1 MKLRESLRV
10 SSALIALCSVAL
22 PMAASAQS
30 TADQQARPTDT
41 KAKTDADGKAAIL
54 VLGVRGSLKSA
65 ATKKKEAKQI
75 VDSVVAEDA
84 GKLPDNNVVEALAR
98 VTGVQIER
106 SHGEGSSLTI
116 RGMGDISTTVNG
128 QEANSGASRSMTL
141 SNIPAELLKAVEVYK
156 TRTADQIEGGIG
168 GTVNVELR
176 RPLDLK
182 KGWTGAASFR
192 EVFSNIGNTKS
203 PYASLLVAKRM
214 DTAGGGEWGFL
225 VNASYTRNNYNETFL
240 ESESPDIFTPST
252 ATYHPAAYAS
262 LPADKAATTIMPYAV
277 NYGTERGTITRPSV
291 NAVLQWKP
299 SPKLD
304 FVLEGQFFSSSERD
318 TKDRLH
324 LALRDDGNTLTNLV
338 YGATTPSGYH
348 TLQGMTLTQP
358 AGTLLNGGPESVTDK
373 ATEKNYNLNF
383 ETHFNAAHTH
393 INFSAQYAHSRRED
407 YFLQTIYRLPNA
419 TGATVDFNSPNVPG
433 GGPFITFNGVNLTDP
448 SQYVLYN
455 FHDQQGVSTNDQY
468 SAALDL
474 TQDVS
479 NGFFKTLQMGTRY
492 SNRKIAYRYGYR
504 DSFPRT
510 ASGGYYNLT
519 NFNNTSYTSTTPD
532 YSGAPTWFNLEP
544 NSLWN
549 NLAAIKSSLVTSGT
563 NGASDW
569 STEYPALD
577 LGSGYASTENTF
589 AVYAQMNYGFTIGS
603 IPVDGVAGARV
614 VNTWGN
620 SSSAQY
626 SYDVNWNQTITQS
639 SGRGNFIDVL
649 PSVNAI
655 VHFSPKT
662 QLRLA
667 YTQNVQRA
675 DFQSLSPFRIV
686 QSQNNTVYAG
696 NPDLKAYTE
705 KSFDI
710 SLEHYFG
717 RGGQVSLGGYYKMP
731 KGYIY
736 YDVKNEYI
744 PELATYGSVWK
755 NRNAG
760 DGTFAGIEFT
770 AQSFFDFLPKDF
782 RNFGA
787 SFNTTY
793 LAVGKIEFPDNS
805 DNNALNMSH
814 LTVNAA
820 LYYDT
825 PKFSTRISWNYRS
838 RYRSYVLA
846 NAEYSPY
853 IEPTSRLDMAINYT
867 PVKFMTLSLE
877 ASNLLKNNMRQDWG
891 YGNYLPQGVRFQART
906 FQLSARMRM

>member
-1 MKLRESLRV
+1 M
-10 SSALIALCSVAL
+10 SSALVALCVAIQ
-22 PMAASAQS
+22 PMVAAAQS
-30 TADQQARPTDT
+30 TASATQAP
-41 KAKTDADGKAAIL
+41 KADAENKAAIL
-54 VLGVRGSLKSA
+54 VLGVRGSLKTA
-65 ATKKKEAKQI
+65 AAKKKDAKQI

-106 SHGEGSSLTI
+106 QHGEGSSLTI

-128 QEANSGASRSMTL
+128 QEANSGDSRSMSL
-141 SNIPAELLKAVEVYK
+141 SNIPAELLKSVEVYK

-192 EVFSNIGNTKS
+192 EVFSDIGNTKS
-203 PYASLLVAKRM
+203 PYASALIAKRM
-214 DTAGGGEWGFL
+214 DTASGGEFGFL
-225 VNASYTRNNYNETFL
+225 INASYTRNHYNETFV
-240 ESESPDIFTPST
+240 ESESPDIFVPGTK
-252 ATYHPAAYAS
+252 AYGS
-262 LPADKAATTIMPYAV
+262 LPASKAATTVLPYAV
-277 NYGTERGTITRPSV
+277 NYGVEQGVISRPSV

-304 FVLEGQFFSSSERD
+304 FVLEGQFFSSSEKNTR
-318 TKDRLH
+318 DRLH
-324 LALRDDGNTLTNLV
+324 LVLRDDGNTLTNLG
-338 YGATTPSGYH
+338 YGATTPSGYN
-348 TLQGMTLTQP
+348 TLQSLTLTP
-358 AGTLLNGGPESVTDK
+358 AAGTLIDGGPEAYGEK
-373 ATEKNYNLNF
+373 ATERNYNLNF
-383 ETHFNAAHTH
+383 ETHFNTSHTH
-393 INFSAQYAHSRRED
+393 IKFSAQYAHSRRES
-407 YFLQTIYRLPNA
+407 YFLLSTYRLPNA
-419 TGATVDFNSPNVPG
+419 TSATVDLDSSQVPG
-433 GGPFITFNGVNLTDP
+433 GGPFVTFNGVNLTDP

-455 FHDQQGVSTNDQY
+455 FHDQRGVSTNNQY
-468 SAALDL
+468 AFALDL
-474 TQDVS
+474 TQDLS
-479 NGFFKTLQMGTRY
+479 EGFFKSLQMGTRFA
-492 SNRKIAYRYGYR
+492 NRKIAYRYGYR

-510 ASGGYYNLT
+510 ASGGYYNLS
-519 NFNNTSYTSTTPD
+519 NFNGVSYSSTTPD
-532 YSGAPTWFNLEP
+532 YAGAPSWYHLDA
-544 NSLWN
+544 NSLWD
-549 NLAAIKSSLVTSGT
+549 NLAAIKSSLVSSGT
-563 NGASDW
+563 NPATDW
-569 STEYPALD
+569 STAYPGLD
-577 LGSGYASTENTF
+577 LGSGYASIENTF
-589 AVYAQMNYGFTIGS
+589 AVYAQMNYGFKIGN
-603 IPVDGVAGARV
+603 IPVDGVAGARI
-614 VNTWGN
+614 VNTWGT

-626 SYDVNWNQTITQS
+626 AYDVNWNQTITQAT
-639 SGRGNFIDVL
+639 GRGNFIDVL
-649 PSVNAI
+649 PSINAI

-675 DFQSLSPFRIV
+675 DFNALSPFRIV
-686 QSQNNTVYAG
+686 QAQNNTVYAG

-717 RGGQVSLGGYYKMP
+717 RGGQVSLGGYYKLP

-736 YDVKNEYI
+736 YDVKSEYI
-744 PELATYGSVWK
+744 PELNTVGSVWK

-760 DGTFAGIEFT
+760 DGTFGGIEFT

-814 LTVNAA
+814 LTLNAA

-838 RYRSYVLA
+838 RYRTYVLA

-867 PVKFMTLSLE
+867 PLKFMTISLE
-877 ASNLLKNNMRQDWG
+877 ASNLLKNNMRETWG
-891 YGNYLPQGVRFQART
+891 NGNFLPQGVRFQART
-906 FQLSARMRM
+906 FQVSARVRM

>member
-1 MKLRESLRV
+1 ME
-10 SSALIALCSVAL
+10 VA
-22 PMAASAQS
+22 AQS
-30 TADQQARPTDT
+30 TSQNAAFVDNTQVSKADAEN
-41 KAKTDADGKAAIL
+41 KAAIL
-54 VLGVRGSLKSA
+54 VLGVRGSLKTA
-65 ATKKKEAKQI
+65 AAKKKEAKQI

-106 SHGEGSSLTI
+106 EHGEGSSLTI
-116 RGMGDISTTVNG
+116 RGMSDISTTVNG
-128 QEANSGASRSMTL
+128 MEANSGDSRSMNL
-141 SNIPAELLKAVEVYK
+141 SNIPAELLKSVEVYK

-192 EVFSNIGNTKS
+192 EVFSDIGSTKS
-203 PYASLLVAKRM
+203 PYASVLLGKRM
-214 DTAGGGEWGFL
+214 DTASGGEFGFL
-225 VNASYTRNNYNETFL
+225 INASYTRNNYNETFV
-240 ESESPDIFTPST
+240 ESESPDIFNPGTT
-252 ATYHPAAYAS
+252 AYNS
-262 LPADKAATTIMPYAV
+262 LPAGKAATTVLPYAV
-277 NYGTERGTITRPSV
+277 NYGVEQGSITRPSV

-299 SPKLD
+299 TPKLD
-304 FVLEGQFFSSSERD
+304 FVLEGQFFSSSEKR
-318 TKDRLH
+318 TRDRLH
-324 LALRDDGNTLTNLV
+324 LVLRDDGNTLTNLG
-338 YGATTPSGYH
+338 YGATTPLGYN
-348 TLQGMTLTQP
+348 TLQSLTLTP
-358 AGTLLNGGPESVTDK
+358 AAGTMVDGGPEAYAEK
-373 ATEKNYNLNF
+373 ATERNYNLNF
-383 ETHFNAAHTH
+383 ETHFNTAHTH
-393 INFSAQYAHSRRED
+393 IKFSAQYAHSRRET
-407 YFLQTIYRLPNA
+407 YSLLSIYRLPNA
-419 TGATVDFNSPNVPG
+419 TSATADMDSSQVPG
-433 GGPFITFNGVNLTDP
+433 GGPFVSFNGVSLTDP

-455 FHDQQGVSTNDQY
+455 FHDERGVSTNDQY
-468 SAALDL
+468 AFALDL

-479 NGFFKTLQMGTRY
+479 DGFFKSLQMGTRF

-519 NFNNTSYTSTTPD
+519 NFNGVSYSATTPD
-532 YSGAPTWFNLEP
+532 YSGAPSWYHLDA
-544 NSLWN
+544 NSVWD
-549 NLAAIKSSLVTSGT
+549 NLAAIKSSLATSGT
-563 NGASDW
+563 NPASDW
-569 STEYPALD
+569 STEYPSLD
-577 LGSGYASTENTF
+577 LGSGYASSENTF
-589 AVYAQMNYGFTIGS
+589 AVYAQMNYGFTIGN
-603 IPVDGVAGARV
+603 IPVDGVAGARI
-614 VNTWGN
+614 VNTWGISN
-620 SSSAQY
+620 SAQY
-626 SYDVNWNQTITQS
+626 SYDVNWNQTISQS

-649 PSVNAI
+649 PSINAI

-675 DFQSLSPFRIV
+675 DFYALSPFRIV
-686 QSQNNTVYAG
+686 QAQNNTVYAG

-705 KSFDI
+705 RSFDI

-717 RGGQVSLGGYYKMP
+717 RGGQISLGGYYKMP

-736 YDVKNEYI
+736 YDQKTEYI
-744 PELATYGSVWK
+744 PELNTYGTVWQ

-760 DGTFAGIEFT
+760 DGRFGGIEFT
-770 AQSFFDFLPKDF
+770 AQSFFDFLPKDL

-805 DNNALNMSH
+805 DNNAVGMSH
-814 LTVNAA
+814 LTLNAA

-838 RYRSYVLA
+838 RYRSAVWT

-867 PVKFMTLSLE
+867 PLKFMTLSLE
-877 ASNLLKNNMRQDWG
+877 ASNLLKNNMRETWG
-891 YGNYLPQGVRFQART
+891 ERSYLPEGVRFQART
-906 FQLSARMRM
+906 VQLSARVRM